1 MNPKERRKN
10 RLMKKEEDDVKQLNQ
25 KPDLV
30 GGRYQI

>member
-10 RLMKKEEDDVKQLNQ
+10 RLMKKEEDDVKQSNQ

-30 GGRYQI
+30 GGRYLI